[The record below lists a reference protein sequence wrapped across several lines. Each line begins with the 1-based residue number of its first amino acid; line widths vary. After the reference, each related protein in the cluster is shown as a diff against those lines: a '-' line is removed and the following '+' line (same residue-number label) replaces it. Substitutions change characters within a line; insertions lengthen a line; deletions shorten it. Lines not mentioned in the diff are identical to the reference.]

1 MQVSEMQVS
10 ELWRY
15 PVKSLKGEP
24 LDRVEIGADGLA
36 GDRLVHV
43 RGASGRVIT
52 SRTKPRL
59 LALQG
64 TLGADGTPLIDGHP
78 WHAEES
84 RAAVR
89 AAAGQGAEL
98 VAHDGLDR
106 FDVLPLSVAT
116 DGAIAELGVDRRRFR
131 PNILIGGVAGLA
143 ERSWSGLELRIGEVV
158 IAVAR
163 LRPRCVMTTY
173 DPDTQ
178 EQDHSVLRRIVDE
191 FDGAVALDCAVVRGG
206 RVRVGD
212 RVEVLHDQLAA
223 QPPLKPR

>member
-1 MQVSEMQVS
+1 MHVS

-15 PVKSLKGEP
+15 PIKSLKGER
-24 LDRVEIGADGLA
+24 LDHVEIGEDGLA

-43 RGASGRVIT
+43 QSAGGRVIT

-59 LALQG
+59 LALHG
-64 TLGADGTPLIDGHP
+64 TLGADGQPLIDGRP
-78 WHAEES
+78 WHAHES

-89 AAAGQGAEL
+89 AAAGEDAEL
-98 VAHDGLDR
+98 IAYGGLDR
-106 FDVLPLSVAT
+106 FDVLPLSIAT
-116 DGAIAELGVDRRRFR
+116 DGAIAELDVDRRRFR
-131 PNILIGGVAGLA
+131 PNIVVGSVEGLA
-143 ERSWSGLELRIGEVV
+143 ERSWPGLHLRIGDLL

-178 EQDHSVLRRIVDE
+178 EQDHSVLRRIVSD
-191 FDGAVALDCAVVRGG
+191 FGGALALDCAVVEAG

-212 RVEVLHDQLAA
+212 RVELLRDELA
-223 QPPLKPR
+223 

>member
-1 MQVSEMQVS
+1 MHVS

-15 PVKSLKGEP
+15 PVKSLKGER
-24 LDRVEIGADGLA
+24 LNEVELTEQGLL

-43 RGASGRVIT
+43 RSRSGRVIT

-59 LALQG
+59 LALHG
-64 TLGADGTPLIDGHP
+64 TLGPDGQVLIDGRP

-89 AAAGQGAEL
+89 AAAGDDAEL
-98 VAHDGLDR
+98 VASDGLDR

-116 DGAIAELGVDRRRFR
+116 DGAIAAVGVDRRRFR
-131 PNILIGGVAGLA
+131 PNILIGGVEGLA
-143 ERSWSGLELRIGEVV
+143 ERSWPGFQLRIGEALV
-158 IAVAR
+158 AVAR

-178 EQDHSVLRRIVDE
+178 AQDHSVLRRIVSD
-191 FDGAVALDCAVVRGG
+191 FGGAFALDCAVVERG
-206 RVRVGD
+206 RISVGD
-212 RVEVLHDQLAA
+212 RVELVRSAA
-223 QPPLKPR
+223 A

>member
-1 MQVSEMQVS
+1 
-10 ELWRY
+10 
-15 PVKSLKGEP
+15 
-24 LDRVEIGADGLA
+24 
-36 GDRLVHV
+36 
-43 RGASGRVIT
+43 VIT

-59 LALQG
+59 LGLEG
-64 TLGADGTPLIDGHP
+64 SLGADGTPLIDGRP

-89 AAAGQGAEL
+89 AAAGHGAEL

-131 PNILIGGVAGLA
+131 PNILIGSVEGLA
-143 ERSWSGLELRIGEVV
+143 ERSWPGLELRIGEVV

-223 QPPLKPR
+223 QPPPRPR

>member
-1 MQVSEMQVS
+1 MHVA

-15 PVKSLKGEP
+15 PVKSLKG
-24 LDRVEIGADGLA
+24 DRLEEIEICADGLA

-43 RGASGRVIT
+43 RGANGRVIT
-52 SRTKPRL
+52 SRTRPRL

-64 TLGADGTPLIDGHP
+64 TIDRDGTSLIDGRP

-89 AAAGQGAEL
+89 MAAGADAEL
-98 VAHDGLDR
+98 VAYAGPER
-106 FDVLPLSVAT
+106 FDVLPLSIAT
-116 DGAIAELGVDRRRFR
+116 DGAVAAVGVDRRRFR
-131 PNILIGGVAGLA
+131 PNILVAGVDGLA
-143 ERSWSGLELRIGEVV
+143 ERTWPGRQLRIGDAV

-178 EQDHSVLRRIVDE
+178 DQDHSVLRRIVQE
-191 FDGAVALDCAVVRGG
+191 FGGALALDCAVVEPGV
-206 RVRVGD
+206 VRVGD
-212 RVEVLHDQLAA
+212 QVEFMRSHRVPIDGST
-223 QPPLKPR
+223 R